1 MSKKEQSKT
10 TEKAENNPQTNAAT
24 ATPADLAG
32 KTGNELDNIRD
43 ILFGNQARATE
54 TRLAELA
61 TRVEAMRHELLNT
74 INEQNSSTT
83 ERLTTKINDTK
94 KDLVNRLKRQDEQQT
109 TSLTQQVN
117 KLSDENEQTRQDF
130 QDSIDKLTADFQKQ
144 LLDTKKELQD
154 GLNRLNTD
162 LSERLLTMQAES
174 QQRDNDLRQELLTM
188 VAWLDNKK
196 TTRLDLGQMLIEVG
210 QQLQSNGEATTADTE
225 SE

>member
-1 MSKKEQSKT
+1 MSKKEQSKST
-10 TEKAENNPQTNAAT
+10 KKAENNPTAT
-24 ATPADLAG
+24 AAASDLVG

-54 TRLAELA
+54 TRLSELA

-74 INEQNSSTT
+74 INEQNSTTT

-94 KDLVNRLKRQDEQQT
+94 KDLVNRLKRQDEQQAIAL
-109 TSLTQQVN
+109 SQQAN
-117 KLSDENEQTRQDF
+117 KLSEENEQTRQDF
-130 QDSIDKLTADFQKQ
+130 QDAVDKLTADFQKQ

-210 QQLQSNGEATTADTE
+210 QQLQSNGDEADTE